1 MNLIDRYLQWL
12 TEHELEN
19 YAYPPATPETIAAFE
34 TAHDITLP
42 KTLCEL
48 YLRLGGQ
55 DLWLV
60 DLI

>member
-34 TAHDITLP
+34 TAHDITLSVHFH
-42 KTLCEL
+42 
-48 YLRLGGQ
+48 YSHF
-55 DLWLV
+55 
-60 DLI
+60 